1 MKKTLRVLLVEDS
14 ETDALLI
21 LRQLDQ
27 SGYEIQRLRVETQK
41 DFMAALASQRWDII
55 LCDYMLPTFTG
66 MTALYTL
73 REKDDETPFIFVSAM
88 LGENTA
94 EQAKKAGANDY
105 VMKDDLKR
113 LVPAIEALLT
123 PGSSRPDTKANPPAE
138 R

>member
-21 LRQLDQ
+21 LRRLNE
-27 SGYEIQRLRVETQK
+27 SGYEIQHVRVETQK
-41 DFMAALASQRWDII
+41 DFIAALATQRWDVI
-55 LCDYMLPTFTG
+55 LCDYMMPTFTG

-105 VMKDDLKR
+105 VMKNDLKR
-113 LVPAIEALLT
+113 LVSAIDAVL
-123 PGSSRPDTKANPPAE
+123 PKAAD
-138 R
+138 